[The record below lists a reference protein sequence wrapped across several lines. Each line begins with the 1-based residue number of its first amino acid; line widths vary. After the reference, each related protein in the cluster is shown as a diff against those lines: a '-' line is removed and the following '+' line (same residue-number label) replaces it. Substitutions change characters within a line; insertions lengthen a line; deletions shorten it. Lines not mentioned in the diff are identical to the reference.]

1 MGRASLTGALPGIP
15 TLTYKDKNM
24 SLQTKSLHAGY
35 NPKNSDSRVVPIYQS
50 TTFVYDN
57 PAEVADLFDLRKFG
71 HFYTRIS
78 NPTVD
83 AVEQKI
89 NALEGGVGALLT
101 SCGQAATFT
110 AIFTIAKNGD
120 HIVSSSSIYGGSL
133 ALIANTLK
141 RCGISVT
148 FIDQEAPDQEIERA
162 FQSNTVACYAET
174 LANPSCRVL
183 DIERMA
189 RIAHKFHVPLII
201 DNTFSTPFLTRPIE
215 HGADI
220 VVHSTSKYMDGHAIT
235 LGGAVVDSGNFDWT
249 LGGKFPEFTAPDPAY
264 HGLIFSQSFGKL
276 AYIVKARV
284 QVMRDIGPCTT
295 PQAAFYLNQ
304 GLETLG
310 LRIER
315 HSENAYK
322 VASFLKSH
330 PKVEL
335 VRFAALEDSPYY
347 ELCKKYMKGKG
358 TGIISFDVKGGR
370 EAGVKLIKAFKLIA
384 LEVHISDIKSS
395 VLHPASSSHRQLS
408 DEQLEACGV
417 TPGLIRLNVGLED
430 ADDIIEDLRQALD
443 SI

>member
-1 MGRASLTGALPGIP
+1 M
-15 TLTYKDKNM
+15 N
-24 SLQTKSLHAGY
+24 LQTQALHAGY
-35 NPKNSDSRVVPIYQS
+35 KPKNGETRVLPIYQS
-50 TTFVYDN
+50 TTYVYEN
-57 PAEVADLFDLRKFG
+57 PAEVAELFDLKKIG
-71 HFYTRIS
+71 HTYSRLS
-78 NPTVD
+78 NPTIT

-89 NALEGGVGALLT
+89 STLEGGVGALLT

-110 AIFTIAKNGD
+110 SIFTIAKSGD

-148 FIDQEAPDQEIERA
+148 FIDQDAPDAEIEKA
-162 FQSNTVACYAET
+162 FLSNTVAFYAET
-174 LANPSCRVL
+174 LANPACRVL
-183 DIERMA
+183 DIEKVS

-201 DNTFSTPFLTRPIE
+201 DNTFSTPFLTRPID

-220 VVHSTSKYMDGHAIT
+220 VIHSTSKYMDGHAIT
-235 LGGAVVDSGNFDWT
+235 LGGAIVDSGKFDWT
-249 LGGKFPEFTAPDPAY
+249 LGGKFPEFTSPDPAY
-264 HGLIFSQSFGKL
+264 HGLIFSQSFGNL
-276 AYIVKARV
+276 AYIVKARAHI
-284 QVMRDIGPCTT
+284 MRDIGPCTT

-304 GLETLG
+304 GLETLS

-322 VASFLKSH
+322 VASFLKTH
-330 PKVEL
+330 PKVEV
-335 VRFAALEDSPYY
+335 VRFAGLEDSPYY
-347 ELCKKYMKGKG
+347 DLCKKYMKGKG

-370 EAGVKLIKAFKLIA
+370 DEAVKLIRALKLIA

-395 VLHPASSSHRQLS
+395 VLHPASTSHRQLS

-417 TPGLIRLNVGLED
+417 TPALVRLNVGLED
-430 ADDIIEDLRQALD
+430 VEDIIDDLKQALD